1 MEERDFE
8 EFIVFELEDSGEK
21 KKIEDINPSDIKSRL
36 HSKQVLIIVRQDL
49 KRIFIFQG
57 SASPVKKR
65 FIGSRTAMAIRERL
79 SVLCKIVSVDQGDE
93 PLEFLKAFNLESMP
107 VTETLADLRYERKLN
122 IPAAAE
128 IVDLGS
134 KIKEPNRIKDNS
146 GKKEE
151 NIKDGKSAK
160 ISKKVKSQIYK
171 KIKVINGLLEDI
183 TELLEKN

>member
-8 EFIVFELEDSGEK
+8 EFMVFELEDSGER
-21 KKIEDINPSDIKSRL
+21 KKIKDISPSDIKSRL

-49 KRIFIFQG
+49 KRVFIFKG

-65 FIGSRTAMAIRERL
+65 FISSRAAIAIRERL
-79 SVLCKIVSVDQGDE
+79 NVLCKIVSVDQGDE
-93 PLEFLKAFNLESMP
+93 PLEFLNAFNLESMP

-122 IPAAAE
+122 IPPE
-128 IVDLGS
+128 IIELGS
-134 KIKEPNRIKDNS
+134 KIKEPSRIKDDS

-151 NIKDGKSAK
+151 KIKDGKSAK

-183 TELLEKN
+183 TDLLEKN